1 MRCGQINQAIKSNSR
16 SGFLPLQS
24 NPSLCRLILLQ
35 FFHIMPLCN
44 RVTPFG
50 SLTTN
55 ATKYETAFAVM
66 ANRGCIHD
74 DAKRIVAQFKN
85 KAWLTC
91 EIQPPKRKREIQRD
105 DNRSFNGRKRV
116 VMSPGHYTELFF
128 IDEPTACAA
137 GHRPCACCRRSEFR
151 DFMNA
156 WSAAH
161 GDKKDWRAN
170 DVDAIL
176 HAERRASS
184 TSVGDGG
191 GVTLSVEQ
199 AAALPNGAFV
209 ERTFLNSGTAIPPE
223 REAWLCWEGRFHRW
237 SHLGYDAH
245 ESAASLAS
253 DSKAVLSLLTPPSM
267 VATMRA
273 GFNTRLP
280 HRTASL

>member
-1 MRCGQINQAIKSNSR
+1 
-16 SGFLPLQS
+16 
-24 NPSLCRLILLQ
+24 
-35 FFHIMPLCN
+35 MPLCN

-50 SLTTN
+50 SLTTGN